1 MNNKLRHNVDYVLID
16 SDDGEKTG
24 VGILKGKFAGVL
36 YHYGKAKLTEEEA
49 FARMTFD
56 YTVVTTPKI
65 PVDELMRDQE
75 FQYMLG
81 EILTDI
87 LLNYKVKNEETGN
100 YDSEEFDI

>member
-16 SDDGEKTG
+16 SDDKTKTG

-36 YHYGKAKLTEEEA
+36 YHYGKAKIAEEDS
-49 FARMTFD
+49 FARITFD
-56 YTVVTTPKI
+56 YTIVTTPKI
-65 PVDELMRDQE
+65 PANDLMQDQE
-75 FQYMLG
+75 FQYILG

-87 LLNYKVKNEETGN
+87 LINYKVQNEETGN